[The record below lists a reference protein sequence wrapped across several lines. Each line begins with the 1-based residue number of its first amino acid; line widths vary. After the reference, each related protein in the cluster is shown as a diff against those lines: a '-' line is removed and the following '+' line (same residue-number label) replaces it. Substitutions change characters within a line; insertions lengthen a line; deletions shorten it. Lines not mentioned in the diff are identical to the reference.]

1 MAQQGISPAEIC
13 ESGYTKKVRNVNK
26 YTKRRVFRAYGLSNG
41 IKRGYEVDHIISL
54 ELGGTNDLDNLFP
67 QPYEAYLSVNHV
79 NMRMGAHEKD
89 KVENDLH
96 RKVCQGKMSL
106 HQAQDIIVNDWVTYY
121 LKMKKKL

>member
-1 MAQQGISPAEIC
+1 MAQDGISLAELC
-13 ESGYTKKVRNVNK
+13 ESGYTKKVRNVNAA
-26 YTKRRVFRAYGLSNG
+26 TKKQVFRIYRLSNG

-54 ELGGTNDLDNLFP
+54 ELGGTNDIDNLFP
-67 QPYEAYLSVNHV
+67 QPYEVYLSVNHV

-106 HQAQDIIVNDWVTYY
+106 RQAQDIIVNDWITYY
-121 LKMKKKL
+121 LKLKK